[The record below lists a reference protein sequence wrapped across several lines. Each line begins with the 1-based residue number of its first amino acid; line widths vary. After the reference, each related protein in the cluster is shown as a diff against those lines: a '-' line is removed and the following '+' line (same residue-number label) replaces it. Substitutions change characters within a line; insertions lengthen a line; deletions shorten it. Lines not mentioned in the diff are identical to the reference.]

1 MITRSVLN
9 TRYTPEDVYT
19 FAGDGNANKLI
30 IALNQGGNSTNW
42 FSDDYL
48 GNTAGH
54 IAIENDNMNC
64 VEILLDNGFDVNSKN
79 NADNTSLHYAAWNDR
94 QSDVNSKNSYG
105 ITLLHYAALYD
116 RINIVEI
123 LLNRGVIII
132 IIIIIIIT
140 IIIIIIII
148 IIIKTKIVNNKL
160 VLVLS
165 LHVLISSKLMSL

>member
-54 IAIENDNMNC
+54 IAIENNHMNC
-64 VEILLDNGFDVNSKN
+64 VDILLDNGFDVNSKN
-79 NADNTSLHYAAWNDR
+79 KFGN
-94 QSDVNSKNSYG
+94 
-105 ITLLHYAALYD
+105 TLLHYAAWD
-116 RINIVEI
+116 DHINIVEM
-123 LLNRGVIII
+123 LLNRGVDFNS
-132 IIIIIIIT
+132 
-140 IIIIIIII
+140 
-148 IIIKTKIVNNKL
+148 KNKNNKTAL
-160 VLVLS
+160 HYAANWGYTNIVIVLLERGIDMVMI
-165 LHVLISSKLMSL
+165 LISMLLMKMISLIADL